1 MSNVMCLNT
10 NSSSA
15 EPDGIVKACL
25 SDKEIE
31 KTVLL
36 LKLVWPDI
44 GFTKDYLNWLYREN
58 PLGKAEAY
66 NVWNNGEII
75 AHYAAIPIKVKL
87 FGSLEK
93 GLLSLNTAIH
103 PSHQGKGYFN
113 ILATRTYENA
123 QKNGVN
129 FVIGVANAISTLLFQ
144 MQLGFQ
150 RVCPLTVKIG
160 FGAVKRISINPRELQ
175 YVPCWDEKILSW
187 RIQRPKSKYNI
198 YKTNNS
204 NAIYSSTNK
213 YGIWAN
219 MYEGDLNL
227 TNIKLLKSPTH
238 LRWNPLTVWIGLNSN
253 CDWSKSLY
261 INLPECFKPSPLN
274 LIFKDL
280 TGLERTLAPEKILFS
295 LIDFDAY

>member
-1 MSNVMCLNT
+1 MCLNN
-10 NSSSA
+10 NSSCA

-31 KTVLL
+31 KTALL
-36 LKLVWPDI
+36 LKFVWPDS
-44 GFTKDYLNWLYREN
+44 GLNKDYLNWLYREN

-93 GLLSLNTAIH
+93 GLLSLNTVVH
-103 PSHQGKGYFN
+103 PSYQGKGYFN
-113 ILATRTYENA
+113 ILAARTYENA

-129 FVIGVANAISTLLFQ
+129 FVIGVANAISTVLFK

-150 RVCPLTVKIG
+150 HVCPLTVKIG
-160 FGAVKRISINPRELQ
+160 FGAVKRISIDPRELQ

-204 NAIYSSTNK
+204 YAIYSSTNK

-227 TNIKLLKSPTH
+227 ANIKSLKSLSH
-238 LRWNPLTVWIGLNSN
+238 FRWNPLTAWIGLNSN

-261 INLPECFKPSPLN
+261 ITLPERFKPSPLN
-274 LIFKDL
+274 LVFKDL
-280 TGLERTLAPEKILFS
+280 SGLGRTLAPEKILFS